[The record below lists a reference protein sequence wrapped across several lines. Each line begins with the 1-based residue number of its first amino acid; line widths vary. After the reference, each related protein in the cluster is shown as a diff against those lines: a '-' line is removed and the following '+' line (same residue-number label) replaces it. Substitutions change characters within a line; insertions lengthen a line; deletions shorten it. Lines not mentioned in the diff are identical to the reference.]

1 MSYVG
6 KKVLVVDDEKDLCE
20 IVSFE
25 LEDIGFSV
33 KTAHNGS
40 DAFTMVKDQGDF
52 DLVISDVRMTGGDG
66 IELLE
71 NIKKYDAKK
80 PPVILMTGFADV
92 TEDEVL
98 EKGAIAIIAKPI
110 SFSELR
116 SSIDKALATLR

>member
-1 MSYVG
+1 MNFAG
-6 KKVLVVDDEKDLCE
+6 RKVLVVDDEKDLCE

-25 LEDIGFSV
+25 LEDIGFNV
-33 KTAHNGS
+33 ETASNGT
-40 DAFTMVKDQGDF
+40 DAFNMVKEKGDF

-71 NIKKYDAKK
+71 NIKARDPQK

-92 TEDEVL
+92 TEEEVL
-98 EKGAIAIIAKPI
+98 KKGAEAIIAKPI

-116 SSIDKALATLR
+116 ESIDKALSK